1 MKRDR
6 LQIVCALIFPVFM
19 LASLTLGKASIRLRG
34 NEIVLPVRGYDPRD
48 LLSGHYLIYTVDYG
62 ISDICAPGPGGSGTD
77 PSRQIRV
84 WLCLEGSRYVSL
96 TEPKQCR
103 LRLRGRCERGFFSA
117 GIERLYV
124 PQEKAAKLESLI
136 QGKSASILI
145 NVSEQGEPQVKDLL
159 IDGVSWRS
167 LDLDDAQ

>member
-1 MKRDR
+1 MNLKRF
-6 LQIVCALIFPVFM
+6 QILAALAFPVFM
-19 LASLTLGKASIRLRG
+19 LAALTIWKANIRLHG
-34 NEIVLPVRGYDPRD
+34 AEIVLPVRGYDPRD
-48 LLSGHYLIYTVDYG
+48 LLSGHYLIYSVDYG
-62 ISDICAPGPGGSGTD
+62 ISDVCATGRDGSGADALSQTGM
-77 PSRQIRV
+77 
-84 WLCLEGSRYVSL
+84 WLCLEGVRFASL
-96 TEPKQCR
+96 IEPEQCGVR
-103 LRLRGRCERGFFSA
+103 LSGRCEGGAFTA
-117 GIERLYV
+117 GIERFYV